1 MGRGDIKKLLLQYS
15 LPAIIGNIV
24 TSVYHIVDS
33 IFIGHGI
40 GALAI
45 SGMAVTFPIMNILA
59 AFSMLIGVGGA
70 TLLSIKLGQKDEASA
85 RDILWH
91 VLIVN
96 TINSVILGALSLIFL
111 DSILQLFGATEA
123 LLPYA
128 RDFMSVFLYG
138 IPINFVFLGLN
149 NQMRVS
155 GYPQKAMLSSFLTV
169 AVNIALAPIFIFVL
183 GWGMKGVALAT
194 VLAQSTGLIW
204 VLSHFVS
211 KKSFLNF
218 GNTCPKISHKM
229 VRSIIAIGISP
240 FLMSLVSSLVISVI
254 NAGLIKH
261 GGDLAVGAY
270 GIINRVLILFIMIV
284 IGLTMGMQPI
294 VGYNYGAKQMSRA
307 FKTLK
312 YTALGATAITT
323 FGFLISQLFPRLII
337 NMFTTDVELVDI
349 SIMGLRMA
357 TIMFPLVGA
366 QIVISNFFQS
376 VGKVKISIFLSLTR
390 QLIFLI
396 PFLLI
401 LPNYLGLRGV
411 FLSMPSADF
420 IAFFV
425 SILTFLHQYKRMRM
439 V

>member
-24 TSVYHIVDS
+24 TSLYHIVDS

-59 AFSMLIGVGGA
+59 AFSTLIGVGGA
-70 TLLSIKLGQKDEASA
+70 TLTSIKLGQKDEASA

-96 TINSVILGALSLIFL
+96 TVNSVALGALSLIFL
-111 DSILQLFGATEA
+111 DPILRLFGATET

-128 RDFMSVFLYG
+128 RDFMSVFIYG

-149 NQMRVS
+149 NLMRVS

-169 AVNIALAPIFIFVL
+169 AVNIALAPLFIFVL
-183 GWGMKGVALAT
+183 GWGMKGVAFAT
-194 VLAQSTGLIW
+194 VLAQFTGLVW
-204 VLSHFVS
+204 VLIHFS
-211 KKSFLNF
+211 SRKSFVNF
-218 GNTCPKISHKM
+218 GNSCPKISPKM
-229 VRSIIAIGISP
+229 VGAIIAIGISP
-240 FLMSLVSSLVISVI
+240 FLMNMVSSLVVSVI
-254 NAGLIKH
+254 NAGLIRH

-270 GIINRVLILFIMIV
+270 GIINRVLILFVMIV

-294 VGYNYGAKQMSRA
+294 VGYNYGAKQIGRA

-312 YTALGATAITT
+312 YTIIGGAAITT
-323 FGFLISQLFPRLII
+323 FGFLISQFFPRLII
-337 NMFTTDVELVDI
+337 NMFTTDMELVGI
-349 SIMGLRMA
+349 SIMGLKMT
-357 TIMFPLVGA
+357 TIVFPLVGA

-401 LPNYLGLRGV
+401 LPNYFGLKGV
-411 FLSMPSADF
+411 FMSTPAADF
-420 IAFFV
+420 VAFFV
-425 SILTFLHQYKRMRM
+425 SILTFVYQYKRMKT